1 MEDKSRL
8 PWILLTA
15 IAPLAWGSVYVV
27 TRQVLPAHSPLW
39 GTVWRALPAAI
50 ILLLIARRLP
60 KGSWWWRS
68 LVLGILTVGGFFV
81 LIYLAGTL
89 LPSGLAATLMS
100 TAAAGMLLF
109 GWALL
114 GQRPKLLPVAGAV
127 TGIAGV
133 LVMFGAAYEGVN
145 GWGIV
150 ASLGAMLASCIGY
163 VLTAKWG
170 GDVPPIALASWQL
183 AAGALVILPFSLI
196 FEGAPPALTT
206 PQILGFAYIT
216 VIATALAYFAWF
228 TGLRMLPAAAVGAIG
243 LLNPVA
249 GVALGVLVGGEPFGV
264 QQALGIALVIAGVVI
279 ATAPWQRRSTV

>member
-1 MEDKSRL
+1 METKSRL